1 MSGSGAPTI
10 GINGEGLRVVIVAAS
25 WHAVVMDGLIAGA
38 ARACHEANA
47 EVTLVRVPGSF
58 ELPIVAQE
66 CAASGEFDVV
76 VALGATAARAVMHKV
91 VTINANRGR
100 LIELPDHRRA
110 VITVHPSYL
119 LRLLE
124 DRDKRREFDR
134 LVKDLRFA
142 ADAAR
147 RS

>member
-1 MSGSGAPTI
+1 MPAAGGSTTSSPSCSRT
-10 GINGEGLRVVIVAAS
+10 S
-25 WHAVVMDGLIAGA
+25 WW
-38 ARACHEANA
+38 R
-47 EVTLVRVPGSF
+47 
-58 ELPIVAQE
+58 
-66 CAASGEFDVV
+66 
-76 VALGATAARAVMHKV
+76 LGATAARGVMHKSL
-91 VTINANRGR
+91 TINANRGR
-100 LIELPDHRRA
+100 LIELPEQRHA

-124 DRDKRREFDR
+124 ERDKRREFDR